1 MQSTFKM
8 KGFAFVQYNDQMDAM
23 NAVFA
28 QDGQLLAGQAIG
40 IIL

>member
-1 MQSTFKM
+1 MQI

-28 QDGQLLAGQAIG
+28 QDGQLIAGQAIG
-40 IIL
+40 MIL